1 MATKDISVC
10 SFLTTA
16 DVSSQ
21 SFGLGGLRVQYPS
34 PFNLSSDIPREKVTD
49 HCKVDGKQKHDR
61 SDGVSLLPHGG
72 AESLARCCYNNNIN
86 NNSTDVTAF
95 LLLVVWFGP
104 KCTLVDQK
112 MSLLPGTKDITPGDP
127 MADYVNALKAWDRDA
142 HDQYF
147 VRFQDDPGPSQVML
161 AEEFYATDVDGVPG
175 SCCLQSHVREGIFR
189 DADMSRDDDFQES

>member
-1 MATKDISVC
+1 MPPLTSSPPLLSRLYLSVLC
-10 SFLTTA
+10 NKIIKEDSALHCGRQRSPKTLETRILQTTA
-16 DVSSQ
+16 RWTGNRGTTVLTES
-21 SFGLGGLRVQYPS
+21 L
-34 PFNLSSDIPREKVTD
+34 
-49 HCKVDGKQKHDR
+49 
-61 SDGVSLLPHGG
+61 LLPHGG
-72 AESLARCCYNNNIN
+72 AESLARCCYNNIN

-147 VRFQDDPGPSQVML
+147 VRFHDDPGPSQVML

>member
-1 MATKDISVC
+1 M
-10 SFLTTA
+10 
-16 DVSSQ
+16 
-21 SFGLGGLRVQYPS
+21 RHPS

-49 HCKVDGKQKHDR
+49 HCKMDAKQRHDR
-61 SDGVSLLPHGG
+61 SDGVSFIIPWWGRISCAWAWYCFGDSKITRTLQ
-72 AESLARCCYNNNIN
+72 I
-86 NNSTDVTAF
+86 DVTAF
-95 LLLVVWFGP
+95 LLVVGWFGP

-127 MADYVNALKAWDRDA
+127 LADYVNALKAWDRDA

-147 VRFQDDPGPSQVML
+147 VRFHDDPGPSQVML